1 MNSQQKHLKSARS
14 LYSHFKFLVVR
25 TSINSHLIWAFFF
38 LFTQGVMK
46 VRKRVTLMIV
56 IVTAIFGICWGTNQ
70 VIYLL
75 RNVASVNIDLATIAT
90 VNTMVMFNSAVNPF
104 VYALMNQQFREK
116 IKGMILCSGFMT
128 SRVRHSERADD
139 IGRTNETAT

>member
-1 MNSQQKHLKSARS
+1 
-14 LYSHFKFLVVR
+14 
-25 TSINSHLIWAFFF
+25 
-38 LFTQGVMK
+38 MK

-70 VIYLL
+70 VVYLL
-75 RNVASVNIDLATIAT
+75 RNVASNNIQLVTIAT

-116 IKGMILCSGFMT
+116 IKRMILCSGLIT
-128 SRVRHSERADD
+128 SRVHHLAARADD
-139 IGRTNETAT
+139 IGRTNETTT